1 MAAAFGGGSGG
12 SNHTTG
18 ASQAGGQAGV
28 GGVTTP
34 VIPKKSEKAS
44 DIYAGVTREQ
54 YQDWKTRFYPKQKEL
69 MELATNGQLLRDQ
82 LGRVDQNNQ
91 HALAAARQATD
102 NRMARMG
109 VSTSHSVND
118 NSQGLRMAL
127 MTAGTENGLREQ
139 EQARQLGIL
148 TGADAGL
155 REAINTSR
163 GM

>member
-1 MAAAFGGGSGG
+1 MGYAADKFA
-12 SNHTTG
+12 
-18 ASQAGGQAGV
+18 Q
-28 GGVTTP
+28 
-34 VIPKKSEKAS
+34 I
-44 DIYAGVTREQ
+44 TRDS

-69 MELATNGQLLRDQ
+69 MELATNGQLLREQ

-91 HALAAARQATD
+91 HALAAAKQATD

-109 VSTSHSVND
+109 VSPSQGVDD

-139 EQARQLGIL
+139 EQSRQMGIL

-155 REAINTSR
+155 REAIKT
-163 GM
+163 GGKV

>member
-1 MAAAFGGGSGG
+1 MGYAADKFA
-12 SNHTTG
+12 T
-18 ASQAGGQAGV
+18 
-28 GGVTTP
+28 
-34 VIPKKSEKAS
+34 I
-44 DIYAGVTREQ
+44 TRES
-54 YQDWKTRFYPKQKEL
+54 YQDWKNRFYPKQQEL

-91 HALAAARQATD
+91 NSLAAAKQATD

-109 VSTSHSVND
+109 VATSQSAND

-139 EQARQLGIL
+139 EQSRQMGIL

-155 REAINTSR
+155 REAIKT
-163 GM
+163 GGKA

>member
-1 MAAAFGGGSGG
+1 MGYAADKFA
-12 SNHTTG
+12 T
-18 ASQAGGQAGV
+18 
-28 GGVTTP
+28 
-34 VIPKKSEKAS
+34 I
-44 DIYAGVTREQ
+44 TRDR
-54 YQDWKTRFYPKQKEL
+54 YQDWKNRFYPKQQEL

-91 HALAAARQATD
+91 NSLAAAKQATD

-109 VSTSHSVND
+109 VSTNQSADD
-118 NSQGLRMAL
+118 NGQGLRMAL

-139 EQARQLGIL
+139 EQARQMGIL

-155 REAINTSR
+155 REAIKTGG

>member
-1 MAAAFGGGSGG
+1 MGYAAD
-12 SNHTTG
+12 T
-18 ASQAGGQAGV
+18 
-28 GGVTTP
+28 
-34 VIPKKSEKAS
+34 
-44 DIYAGVTREQ
+44 YAKITREQ
-54 YQDWKTRFYPKQKEL
+54 YQDWKNRFYPKQQEL

-91 HALAAARQATD
+91 HSLAAAKQATD

-109 VSTSHSVND
+109 VATSQNAND
-118 NSQGLRMAL
+118 NSQGLRMSL

-139 EQARQLGIL
+139 EQSRQMGIL

-155 REAINTSR
+155 REAIKTGG